1 MILLLFLIALAPCL
15 FLLWYF
21 YNRDRYEPEPKRKIL
36 KIFLLG
42 ALMVLP
48 AGIIE
53 IVLLTIVDT
62 ITSGLLYTFIIAFII
77 VAPTEELLK
86 FYAVKRWIYRSVE
99 FDEIMDGIV
108 YTVAASLGFA
118 TVENI
123 FYVVSQGI
131 GTGIARA
138 FFAVPG
144 HAFFGAL
151 MGYYIGRA
159 KFSKEK
165 EKQLIMK
172 GILFAI
178 LMHGLYNFLLL
189 TKTPAALLVI
199 ILLIA
204 LGLFVRKNL
213 KKAELESKVRLTK
226 QQLNHTD
233 TKQ

>member
-1 MILLLFLIALAPCL
+1 MILLLFLIALAPGL

-53 IVLLTIVDT
+53 IVLITIVDT
-62 ITSGLLYTFIIAFII
+62 MTSGLIYIFVLAFIV

-86 FYAVKRWIYRSVE
+86 FYAVKRWIYRSIE

-138 FFAVPG
+138 FLAVPG

-159 KFSKEK
+159 KFNKEK
-165 EKQLIMK
+165 EKQLIIK

-189 TKTPAALLVI
+189 TQTALALLVI

-213 KKAELESKVRLTK
+213 RKAEHDSKVRLTT

-233 TKQ
+233 NQQ